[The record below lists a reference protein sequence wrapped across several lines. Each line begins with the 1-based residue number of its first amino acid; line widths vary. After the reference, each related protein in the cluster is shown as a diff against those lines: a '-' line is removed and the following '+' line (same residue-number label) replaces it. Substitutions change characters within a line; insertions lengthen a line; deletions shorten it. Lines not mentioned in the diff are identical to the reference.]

1 MCSCDKPIST
11 NSIKDKSVWANQ
23 EVVQTEVYF
32 GRSLQDFLNMFVC
45 CVICFHAEDP
55 DIYSIYSYCNL

>member
-1 MCSCDKPIST
+1 MCSCDKPIAT

-32 GRSLQDFLNMFVC
+32 GRSLQDF
-45 CVICFHAEDP
+45 
-55 DIYSIYSYCNL
+55 